1 MASIIQIGN
10 KWRAQVRRKG
20 SPPHTK
26 TFQDQHQAQA
36 WADSIEQSLA
46 AKDADAM
53 MVAIQQRPWADMHR
67 GAPNVDGLPPEV
79 AALPT
84 MALDRCCGVYF
95 LFLERRCVY
104 VGQSTNVFSRIR
116 EHFFTKRFDAFAWME
131 VAPSRLSEV
140 EQHYIK
146 AIRPGLNVTH
156 NRPSSGIRLAMT
168 GHKPA

>member
-1 MASIIQIGN
+1 MASIIQVGN

-26 TFQDQHQAQA
+26 TFQDHHQADA
-36 WADSIEQSLA
+36 WATAIEESLS

-53 MVAIQQRPWADMHR
+53 AVAIQQRPWADMHR
-67 GAPNVDGLPPEV
+67 GAPYVDGLPPEV

-95 LFLERRCVY
+95 LFLDRRCVY

-116 EHFFTKRFDAFAWME
+116 DHFVSKRFEAFAWME
-131 VAPSRLSEV
+131 VTPSKLSEV
-140 EQHYIK
+140 ERHYIE
-146 AIRPGLNVTH
+146 AIQPPLNITH
-156 NRPSSGIRLAMT
+156 NRPARGNRLATT